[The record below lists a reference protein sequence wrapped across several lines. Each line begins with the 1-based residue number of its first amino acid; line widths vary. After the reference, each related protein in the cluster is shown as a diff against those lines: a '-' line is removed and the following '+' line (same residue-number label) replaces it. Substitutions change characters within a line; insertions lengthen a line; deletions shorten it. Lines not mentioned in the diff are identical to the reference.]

1 MESRLAFKKNIY
13 IFMKNI
19 HIFIFFPYN
28 TFHRYV
34 VWVFEGYKLCAES
47 DSRRENLQVHY
58 G

>member
-1 MESRLAFKKNIY
+1 
-13 IFMKNI
+13 MKNI

-47 DSRRENLQVHY
+47 DLRRENLQVHY